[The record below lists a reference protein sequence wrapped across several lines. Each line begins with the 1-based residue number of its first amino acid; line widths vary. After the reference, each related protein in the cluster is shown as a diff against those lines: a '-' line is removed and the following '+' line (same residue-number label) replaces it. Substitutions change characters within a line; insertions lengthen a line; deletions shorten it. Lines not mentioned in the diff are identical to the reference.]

1 MSELKMF
8 KVESGWLEFEL
19 DTKLPFDPPVIKVR
33 VRMLT
38 DLDSVDAYGEGA
50 RKLSAMTLS
59 RALAAIVEWDLV
71 QGGKPLPCTDE
82 VKAECGP
89 QLKVLLAQPLKALTG
104 EETPRHLAMEILK
117 AAQDEGTFL
126 KN

>member
-38 DLDSVDAYGEGA
+38 DLDTVDAYGDGA
-50 RKLSAMTLS
+50 RKLSAVTLS

-71 QGGKPLPCTDE
+71 QDGKPLPCTDE
-82 VKAECGP
+82 VKDEYGP
-89 QLKVLLAQPLKALTG
+89 QLKMLLAQPLKALEGATM
-104 EETPRHLAMEILK
+104 PRHLAMEILK